1 MLVVLLAL
9 VFLLVI
15 CFDKSVYYWIGAF
28 VVHFLF
34 PSCSAHLLLS
44 ISCFKLYTQHALHT
58 PIQSSWLLFFFLLLL
73 LFYIYSISSLKPIQ
87 FTWSFF
93 SHFIVRFF
101 PPSIYLLPS
110 SGRITRIASS
120 PLFSFNTY
128 SLFPFLHIFFWFA
141 SRNVKCAKFKNN
153 KIWRFFFF
161 FQSRNTLQFHL
172 LLGIVFRLSNL
183 CFSHFAR
190 HFNDFSTFFF
200 NSTSITSVSTFF
212 PCATR
217 SFHAKTKPPFCF
229 FF

>member
-101 PPSIYLLPS
+101 SPSIYLLPS

-128 SLFPFLHIFFWFA
+128 SLFPFLHIFLVCQQK
-141 SRNVKCAKFKNN
+141 RQMR
-153 KIWRFFFF
+153 KI
-161 FQSRNTLQFHL
+161 
-172 LLGIVFRLSNL
+172 
-183 CFSHFAR
+183 
-190 HFNDFSTFFF
+190 
-200 NSTSITSVSTFF
+200 
-212 PCATR
+212 
-217 SFHAKTKPPFCF
+217 
-229 FF
+229 